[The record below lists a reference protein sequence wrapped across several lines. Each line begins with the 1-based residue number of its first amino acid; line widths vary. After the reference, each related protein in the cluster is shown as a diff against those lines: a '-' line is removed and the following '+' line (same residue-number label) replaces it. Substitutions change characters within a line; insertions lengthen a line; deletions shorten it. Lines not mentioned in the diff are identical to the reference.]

1 MLLLEVV
8 EGALSWLE
16 FWLIGHKLVIYLLK
30 TFLLNLRSVRI
41 FLLSL
46 KQVLVA
52 IHHYFR

>member
-1 MLLLEVV
+1 MLLLEVI